1 MTETTA
7 IITRPTAQDYARAN
21 RAPNTYRAYRAA
33 WRRFAEWCEAEGR
46 SALPADPLTVADYLA
61 FAAQARKDSQARK
74 PSQAHKD
81 NEARKPS
88 QAHKDNEARKP
99 STLAVH
105 VAAIAAAHKAAGH
118 PDPTADE
125 HVKATL
131 AGIRRRHG
139 KPPVQREPL
148 TLNDLRALVRACGD
162 DLAGLRDRA
171 LLLVGFA
178 AALRR
183 SEIVALD
190 VEHIRLNG
198 VLRITLTRSKTDQEG
213 QGITK
218 TIPRLAD
225 QELCPVCALRAW
237 LDAAGI
243 RSGAIFR
250 SISRWGKVG
259 RRLSPYDV
267 ARIVKRR
274 AEAAGLDADMLAG
287 HSLRAGFA
295 TVAALAGLD
304 PIATAEVTGHRNL
317 NMLRRYIRAAGRV
330 QADAISRVM
339 GGQA

>member
-7 IITRPTAQDYARAN
+7 IVTRPTAQDYARAN
-21 RAPNTYRAYRAA
+21 RAQNTMRAYRAA
-33 WRRFAEWCEAEGR
+33 WRAFAAWCEAEGR
-46 SALPADPLTVADYLA
+46 PALPADALAVADYLA
-61 FAAQARKDSQARK
+61 HAAQK
-74 PSQAHKD
+74 
-81 NEARKPS
+81 
-88 QAHKDNEARKP
+88 RKP

-105 VAAIAAAHKAAGH
+105 VAAIRAAHKAAGH

-125 HVKATL
+125 RARAVL
-131 AGIRRRHG
+131 RGIRRVHG
-139 KPPVQREPL
+139 QPPAQREPL
-148 TLNDLRALVRACGD
+148 TLDDLRAMLRTCGD
-162 DLAGLRDRA
+162 DLAGLRDKA

-183 SEIVALD
+183 SELVALD

-213 QGITK
+213 QGTHK

-225 QELCPVCALRAW
+225 PELCPVRALRAW

-243 RSGAIFR
+243 ASGPVFR
-250 SISRWGKVG
+250 SVNRWGKLG

-267 ARIVKRR
+267 VRIVKRR
-274 AEAAGLDADMLAG
+274 AEAAGLDARMLAG

-295 TVAALAGLD
+295 TQAALAGLD
-304 PIATAEVTGHRNL
+304 PIAIAEVTGHRNL
-317 NMLRRYIRAAGRV
+317 NTLRRYIRAAGRV

-339 GGQA
+339 GGAN

>member
-7 IITRPTAQDYARAN
+7 LTTRPTAADYARAS
-21 RAPNTYRAYRAA
+21 RAPNTMRAYRFA
-33 WRRFAEWCEAEGR
+33 WRSFAKWCEAEGR
-46 SALPADPLTVADYLA
+46 LALPADPLTVADYLA
-61 FAAQARKDSQARK
+61 FAAQAQKDSQERK
-74 PSQAHKD
+74 DKERKD
-81 NEARKPS
+81 EARKV
-88 QAHKDNEARKP
+88 
-99 STLAVH
+99 STLGVH
-105 VAAIAAAHKAAGH
+105 LAAIRAAHKAAGH

-125 HVKATL
+125 RVAATMR
-131 AGIRRRHG
+131 GIRREHG

-148 TLNDLRALVRACGD
+148 SLNDLRALVRACGD
-162 DLAGLRDRA
+162 DLAGLRDKA

-190 VEHIRLNG
+190 VEHVRING
-198 VLRITLTRSKTDQEG
+198 VLRITIARSKTDQEG
-213 QGITK
+213 QGFSK

-225 QELCPVCALRAW
+225 QELCPVRALRAW

-250 SISRWGKVG
+250 SISRWGKLG
-259 RRLSPYDV
+259 ARLSAYDV

-274 AEAAGLDADMLAG
+274 AQAAGLDARMLAG

-295 TVAALAGLD
+295 TQAALAGLD
-304 PIATAEVTGHRNL
+304 PIAIAEVTGHRNL
-317 NMLRRYIRAAGRV
+317 DTLRKYIRAAGRV

-339 GGQA
+339 GGAN

>member
-7 IITRPTAQDYARAN
+7 IVTRPTAQDYARAN
-21 RAPNTYRAYRAA
+21 RAQNTYRAYRAA
-33 WRRFAEWCEAEGR
+33 WRAFAAWCAEHHCP
-46 SALPADPLTVADYLA
+46 ALPADALAVADYLA
-61 FAAQARKDSQARK
+61 HAAQR
-74 PSQAHKD
+74 H
-81 NEARKPS
+81 
-88 QAHKDNEARKP
+88 KP

-125 HVKATL
+125 RVKATL
-131 AGIRRRHG
+131 AGIRRVHG
-139 KPPVQREPL
+139 QPPAQREPL
-148 TLNDLRALVRACGD
+148 TLDDLRAMLRVCGD
-162 DLAGLRDRA
+162 DLPGLRDRA

-190 VEHIRLNG
+190 VEHVRING

-225 QELCPVCALRAW
+225 AELCPVRALRAW

-243 RSGAIFR
+243 GSGAIFR
-250 SISRWGKVG
+250 SVNRWGKMG
-259 RRLSPYDV
+259 KRLSAYDV

-274 AEAAGLDADMLAG
+274 AEAAGLDARMLAG

-295 TVAALAGLD
+295 TQAALAGLD
-304 PIATAEVTGHRNL
+304 PIAIAEVTGHRNL
-317 NMLRRYIRAAGRV
+317 NTLRKYIRAAGRV

>member
-33 WRRFAEWCEAEGR
+33 WRSFAAWCAEHNFP
-46 SALPADPLTVADYLA
+46 ALPAGPLTVADYLA
-61 FAAQARKDSQARK
+61 HAAQH
-74 PSQAHKD
+74 HK
-81 NEARKPS
+81 A
-88 QAHKDNEARKP
+88 
-99 STLAVH
+99 STLGVH
-105 VAAIAAAHKAAGH
+105 VAAIRAAHKAAGQ

-125 HVKATL
+125 RVAATMR
-131 AGIRRRHG
+131 GIRRVHG
-139 KPPVQREPL
+139 QPPAQREPL
-148 TLNDLRALVRACGD
+148 TLDDLRALVRACGD
-162 DLAGLRDRA
+162 DLPGLRDKA

-190 VEHIRLNG
+190 VEHVRING
-198 VLRITLTRSKTDQEG
+198 VLRITIARSKTDQEG

-225 QELCPVCALRAW
+225 AELCPVRALRAW

-243 RSGAIFR
+243 ASGAIFR
-250 SISRWGKVG
+250 SVNRWGKVG
-259 RRLSPYDV
+259 ARLSAYDV

-274 AEAAGLDADMLAG
+274 AEAAGLDARMLAG

-304 PIATAEVTGHRNL
+304 AVAIAEVTGHRSL
-317 NMLRRYIRAAGRV
+317 DTLRRYIRAAGRV

-339 GGQA
+339 GGAN

>member
-7 IITRPTAQDYARAN
+7 LTTRPTAADYARAN

-33 WRRFAEWCEAEGR
+33 WRSFAAWCAEHNCP
-46 SALPADPLTVADYLA
+46 ALPADPLAVADYLA
-61 FAAQARKDSQARK
+61 HAAQR
-74 PSQAHKD
+74 HK
-81 NEARKPS
+81 A
-88 QAHKDNEARKP
+88 

-105 VAAIAAAHKAAGH
+105 VAAIRAAHKAAGQ

-125 HVKATL
+125 RVAATMR
-131 AGIRRRHG
+131 GIRRVHG
-139 KPPVQREPL
+139 QPPAQREPL
-148 TLNDLRALVRACGD
+148 TLDDLRALVRACGD

-190 VEHIRLNG
+190 VEHVRING
-198 VLRITLTRSKTDQEG
+198 VLRITIARSKTDQEG
-213 QGITK
+213 QGVVK

-225 QELCPVCALRAW
+225 PELCPVRALRAW

-243 RSGAIFR
+243 ASGPIFR
-250 SISRWGKVG
+250 SVNRWGKVG
-259 RRLSPYDV
+259 KRLSAYDV

-274 AEAAGLDADMLAG
+274 AEAAGLDARMLAG

-295 TVAALAGLD
+295 TAAALAGLD
-304 PIATAEVTGHRNL
+304 PIAIAEVTGHRNL
-317 NMLRRYIRAAGRV
+317 DTLRKYIRAAGRV

-339 GGQA
+339 GGAN

>member
-33 WRRFAEWCEAEGR
+33 WRAFAAWCAEHNFP
-46 SALPADPLTVADYLA
+46 ALPAGPLTVADYLA
-61 FAAQARKDSQARK
+61 HAAQH
-74 PSQAHKD
+74 HK
-81 NEARKPS
+81 A
-88 QAHKDNEARKP
+88 
-99 STLAVH
+99 STLGVH
-105 VAAIAAAHKAAGH
+105 VAAIRAAHKAAGQ

-125 HVKATL
+125 RVAATMR
-131 AGIRRRHG
+131 GIRRVHG
-139 KPPVQREPL
+139 QPPAQREPL
-148 TLNDLRALVRACGD
+148 TLDDLRALVRACGD
-162 DLAGLRDRA
+162 DLPGLRDKA

-190 VEHIRLNG
+190 VEHVRLNG

-225 QELCPVCALRAW
+225 QELCPVRALRAW

-243 RSGAIFR
+243 ASGPVFR
-250 SISRWGKVG
+250 SVNRWGKVG
-259 RRLSPYDV
+259 KRLSAYDV

-274 AEAAGLDADMLAG
+274 AEAAGLDARMLAG

-295 TVAALAGLD
+295 TTAALAGLD
-304 PIATAEVTGHRNL
+304 PIAIAEVTGHRNL
-317 NMLRRYIRAAGRV
+317 DTLRRYIRAAGRV

>member
-33 WRRFAEWCEAEGR
+33 WRAFAAWCAEHNFP
-46 SALPADPLTVADYLA
+46 ALPAGPLTVADYLA
-61 FAAQARKDSQARK
+61 HAAQH
-74 PSQAHKD
+74 HKV
-81 NEARKPS
+81 
-88 QAHKDNEARKP
+88 
-99 STLAVH
+99 STLGVH
-105 VAAIAAAHKAAGH
+105 VAAIRAAHKAAGH

-125 HVKATL
+125 RVAATMR
-131 AGIRRRHG
+131 GIRRVHG
-139 KPPVQREPL
+139 QPPAQREPL
-148 TLNDLRALVRACGD
+148 SLNDLRAMLRTCGD
-162 DLAGLRDRA
+162 DLAGLRDKA

-178 AALRR
+178 GALRR

-190 VEHIRLNG
+190 VEHVRLNG
-198 VLRITLTRSKTDQEG
+198 VLRITIARSKTDQEG

-225 QELCPVCALRAW
+225 AELCPVRALRAW

-243 RSGAIFR
+243 ASGPMFR
-250 SISRWGKVG
+250 SVNRWGKLG
-259 RRLSPYDV
+259 ARLSAYDV

-274 AEAAGLDADMLAG
+274 AQAAGLDARLLAG

-304 PIATAEVTGHRNL
+304 PLAIAEVTGHRNL
-317 NMLRRYIRAAGRV
+317 NTLRRYIRAAGRV

-339 GGQA
+339 GVQA

>member
-7 IITRPTAQDYARAN
+7 LTTRPTAADYARAN
-21 RAPNTYRAYRAA
+21 RAQNTMRAYRAA
-33 WRRFAEWCEAEGR
+33 WRAFAAWCEAEGR
-46 SALPADPLTVADYLA
+46 PALPADPLTVADYLA
-61 FAAQARKDSQARK
+61 FAAQA
-74 PSQAHKD
+74 HK
-81 NEARKPS
+81 A
-88 QAHKDNEARKP
+88 

-105 VAAIAAAHKAAGH
+105 LAAIAAAHKAAGQ

-125 HVKATL
+125 RVAATMR
-131 AGIRRRHG
+131 GIRRVHG
-139 KPPVQREPL
+139 QPPVQREPL
-148 TLNDLRALVRACGD
+148 TLDDLRALVRTCGD
-162 DLAGLRDRA
+162 DLPGLRDRA

-190 VEHIRLNG
+190 VEHVRING
-198 VLRITLTRSKTDQEG
+198 TLRITIARSKTDQEG
-213 QGITK
+213 QGVVK

-225 QELCPVCALRAW
+225 QELCPVRALRAW

-243 RSGAIFR
+243 ASGPVFR
-250 SISRWGKVG
+250 SVNRWGKVG
-259 RRLSPYDV
+259 KRLSAYDV

-274 AEAAGLDADMLAG
+274 AEAAGLDARMLAG

-304 PIATAEVTGHRNL
+304 AVAIAEVTGHRSL
-317 NMLRRYIRAAGRV
+317 DTLRRYIRAAGRV

>member
-7 IITRPTAQDYARAN
+7 IVTRPTAQDYARAN

-33 WRRFAEWCEAEGR
+33 WRAFAAWCEAEGR
-46 SALPADPLTVADYLA
+46 AALPADPLTVADYLA
-61 FAAQARKDSQARK
+61 FAAQQ
-74 PSQAHKD
+74 HK
-81 NEARKPS
+81 A
-88 QAHKDNEARKP
+88 

-105 VAAIAAAHKAAGH
+105 VAAIRAAHKAAGQ

-125 HVKATL
+125 RVAATMR
-131 AGIRRRHG
+131 GIRRVHG
-139 KPPVQREPL
+139 QPPAQREPL
-148 TLNDLRALVRACGD
+148 TLDDLRAMLRTCGD

-198 VLRITLTRSKTDQEG
+198 VLRITITRSKTDQEG
-213 QGITK
+213 QGVAK

-225 QELCPVCALRAW
+225 AELCPVRALRAW

-243 RSGAIFR
+243 GSGAIFR
-250 SISRWGKVG
+250 SVNRWGKLG

-274 AEAAGLDADMLAG
+274 AEAAGLDARMLAG

-295 TVAALAGLD
+295 TTAALAGLD
-304 PIATAEVTGHRNL
+304 AVAIAEVTGHRSL
-317 NMLRRYIRAAGRV
+317 NTLQRYIRAAGRV

-339 GGQA
+339 GGQAG

>member
-1 MTETTA
+1 MTKTTA
-7 IITRPTAQDYARAN
+7 LTTRPTAADYARAS
-21 RAPNTYRAYRAA
+21 RAQNTMRAYRSA
-33 WRRFAEWCEAEGR
+33 WRAFADWCEAEGR

-61 FAAQARKDSQARK
+61 FAAQEHKDSQARK
-74 PSQAHKD
+74 DSK
-81 NEARKPS
+81 ARKT
-88 QAHKDNEARKP
+88 

-105 VAAIAAAHKAAGH
+105 MAAIRAAHKAAGQ

-125 HVKATL
+125 RVAATMR
-131 AGIRRRHG
+131 GIRREHG
-139 KPPVQREPL
+139 KPPAQREPL
-148 TLNDLRALVRACGD
+148 TLDDLRAMLRTCGD

-190 VEHIRLNG
+190 VEHVRLNG
-198 VLRITLTRSKTDQEG
+198 VLRITIARSKTDQEG

-225 QELCPVCALRAW
+225 AELCPVRALRAW

-243 RSGAIFR
+243 HSGAIFR
-250 SISRWGKVG
+250 SVNRWGKVG
-259 RRLSPYDV
+259 KRLSAYDV

-274 AEAAGLDADMLAG
+274 AKAAGLDADVLSG

-295 TVAALAGLD
+295 TTAALAGLD
-304 PIATAEVTGHRNL
+304 PIAIAEVTGHRNL
-317 NMLRRYIRAAGRV
+317 NTLRKYIRAAGRI

>member
-7 IITRPTAQDYARAN
+7 LTTRPTAADYARAN

-33 WRRFAEWCEAEGR
+33 WRSFAAWCAEHNCP
-46 SALPADPLTVADYLA
+46 ALPADPLAVADYLA
-61 FAAQARKDSQARK
+61 HAAQR
-74 PSQAHKD
+74 HK
-81 NEARKPS
+81 A
-88 QAHKDNEARKP
+88 

-105 VAAIAAAHKAAGH
+105 VAAIRAAHKAAGQ

-125 HVKATL
+125 RVAATMR
-131 AGIRRRHG
+131 GIRRVHG
-139 KPPVQREPL
+139 QPPAQREPL
-148 TLNDLRALVRACGD
+148 TLDDLRALVRACGD

-183 SEIVALD
+183 SELVALD

-225 QELCPVCALRAW
+225 AELCPVRALRAW

-243 RSGAIFR
+243 ASGPIFR
-250 SISRWGKVG
+250 SVNRWGKVG
-259 RRLSPYDV
+259 ARLSAYDV

-274 AEAAGLDADMLAG
+274 AQAAGLDARMLAG

-295 TVAALAGLD
+295 TTAALAGLD
-304 PIATAEVTGHRNL
+304 AVAIAEVTGHRSL
-317 NMLRRYIRAAGRV
+317 NTLQRYIRAAGRV

>member
-21 RAPNTYRAYRAA
+21 RATNTYRAYRAA
-33 WRRFAEWCEAEGR
+33 WRSFAAWCAEHQR
-46 SALPADPLTVADYLA
+46 AALPADPLTVADYLA
-61 FAAQARKDSQARK
+61 HAAQH
-74 PSQAHKD
+74 HKV
-81 NEARKPS
+81 
-88 QAHKDNEARKP
+88 
-99 STLAVH
+99 STLGVH
-105 VAAIAAAHKAAGH
+105 VAAIRAAHKAAGQ

-125 HVKATL
+125 RVAATMR
-131 AGIRRRHG
+131 GIRRRHG
-139 KPPVQREPL
+139 QPPVQRDPL
-148 TLNDLRALVRACGD
+148 TLNDLRAMLRTCGD
-162 DLAGLRDRA
+162 DLAGLRDKA

-183 SEIVALD
+183 SELVALD
-190 VEHIRLNG
+190 VEHVRLNG
-198 VLRITLTRSKTDQEG
+198 VLRITIARSKTDQEG

-225 QELCPVCALRAW
+225 AELCPVRALRAW

-250 SISRWGKVG
+250 SINRWGKVG
-259 RRLSPYDV
+259 ARLSAYDV

-274 AEAAGLDADMLAG
+274 AQAAGRDARLLAG

-304 PIATAEVTGHRNL
+304 PLAIAEVTGHRNL
-317 NMLRRYIRAAGRV
+317 NTLRKYIRAAGRV

>member
-7 IITRPTAQDYARAN
+7 LTTRPTAADYARAS
-21 RAPNTYRAYRAA
+21 RAPNTMRAYRAA

-46 SALPADPLTVADYLA
+46 LALPADPLTVADYLA
-61 FAAQARKDSQARK
+61 FAV
-74 PSQAHKD
+74 QAHKD
-81 NEARKPS
+81 SETHEDSK
-88 QAHKDNEARKP
+88 ARKP
-99 STLAVH
+99 STLSVH
-105 VAAIAAAHKAAGH
+105 VAAIRAAHKAAGQ

-125 HVKATL
+125 RVLATMR
-131 AGIRRRHG
+131 GIRRRHG
-139 KPPVQREPL
+139 QPPVQRDPL
-148 TLNDLRALVRACGD
+148 TLNDLRAMLRTCGD
-162 DLAGLRDRA
+162 DLAGLRDKA

-178 AALRR
+178 GALRR

-190 VEHIRLNG
+190 VEHVRLNG
-198 VLRITLTRSKTDQEG
+198 VLRITIARSKTDQEG

-225 QELCPVCALRAW
+225 AELCPVRALRAW

-243 RSGAIFR
+243 ASGPIFR
-250 SISRWGKVG
+250 SVNRWGKLG

-274 AEAAGLDADMLAG
+274 AEAAGLDARMLAG

-295 TVAALAGLD
+295 TQAALAGLD
-304 PIATAEVTGHRNL
+304 PIAIAEVTGHRNL
-317 NMLRRYIRAAGRV
+317 NTLRKYIRAAGRL

>member
-21 RAPNTYRAYRAA
+21 RASNTLRAYRAA
-33 WRRFAEWCEAEGR
+33 WRAFAAWCEAEGR
-46 SALPADPLTVADYLA
+46 LALPADPLTVADYLA
-61 FAAQARKDSQARK
+61 FAAQQ
-74 PSQAHKD
+74 H
-81 NEARKPS
+81 
-88 QAHKDNEARKP
+88 KP

-105 VAAIAAAHKAAGH
+105 VAAIRAAHKAAGH

-125 HVKATL
+125 RVKATL
-131 AGIRRRHG
+131 AGIRRVHG
-139 KPPVQREPL
+139 QPPAQREPL
-148 TLNDLRALVRACGD
+148 TLDDLRALVRACGD

-213 QGITK
+213 QGVAK

-225 QELCPVCALRAW
+225 AELCPVRALRAW

-243 RSGAIFR
+243 ASGPIFR
-250 SISRWGKVG
+250 SVNRWGKVG
-259 RRLSPYDV
+259 ARLSAYDV

-274 AEAAGLDADMLAG
+274 AQAAGLDARMLAG

-295 TVAALAGLD
+295 TTAALAGLD
-304 PIATAEVTGHRNL
+304 AVAIAEVTGHRSL
-317 NMLRRYIRAAGRV
+317 NTLQRYIRAAGRV

-339 GGQA
+339 GGAN

>member
-7 IITRPTAQDYARAN
+7 ITTRPTAQDYARAN
-21 RAPNTYRAYRAA
+21 RAQNTMRAYRFAWRSFAA
-33 WRRFAEWCEAEGR
+33 WCAAEGR
-46 SALPADPLTVADYLA
+46 PALPADPLTVADYLA
-61 FAAQARKDSQARK
+61 AAAQH
-74 PSQAHKD
+74 HK
-81 NEARKPS
+81 A
-88 QAHKDNEARKP
+88 
-99 STLAVH
+99 STLGIH
-105 VAAIAAAHKAAGH
+105 VAAIRAAHKAAGA

-125 HVKATL
+125 RVAATMR
-131 AGIRRRHG
+131 GIRRIHG
-139 KPPVQREPL
+139 QPPAQREPL
-148 TLNDLRALVRACGD
+148 TLDNLRAMLRACGD
-162 DLAGLRDRA
+162 DLAGLRDKA

-190 VEHIRLNG
+190 VEHVRING
-198 VLRITLTRSKTDQEG
+198 VLRITIARSKTDQEG

-225 QELCPVCALRAW
+225 AELCPVRALRAW

-243 RSGAIFR
+243 GSGAIFR
-250 SISRWGKVG
+250 SVNRWGKVG
-259 RRLSPYDV
+259 KRLSAYDV

-274 AEAAGLDADMLAG
+274 AEAVGLDAHMLAG

-295 TVAALAGLD
+295 TQAALAGLD
-304 PIATAEVTGHRNL
+304 PIAIAEVTGHRNL
-317 NMLRRYIRAAGRV
+317 NTLRRYIRAAGRM

>member
-33 WRRFAEWCEAEGR
+33 WRAFAAWCAER
-46 SALPADPLTVADYLA
+46 DCAALPADPLTVADYLA
-61 FAAQARKDSQARK
+61 AAAQKCKA
-74 PSQAHKD
+74 
-81 NEARKPS
+81 
-88 QAHKDNEARKP
+88 
-99 STLAVH
+99 STLGVH
-105 VAAIAAAHKAAGH
+105 VAAIRAAHKAAGK

-125 HVKATL
+125 RVAATMR
-131 AGIRRRHG
+131 GIRRIHG
-139 KPPVQREPL
+139 QPPAQREPL
-148 TLNDLRALVRACGD
+148 TLKDLRALVRACGD
-162 DLAGLRDRA
+162 DLAGLRDKA

-183 SEIVALD
+183 SELVALD
-190 VEHIRLNG
+190 VEHVRLNG
-198 VLRITLTRSKTDQEG
+198 VLRITIARSKTDQEG

-225 QELCPVCALRAW
+225 AELCPVRALRAW

-243 RSGAIFR
+243 GSGAIFR
-250 SISRWGKVG
+250 SVNRWGKVG
-259 RRLSPYDV
+259 ARLSAYDV

-274 AEAAGLDADMLAG
+274 AEAAGLDARLLAG

-295 TVAALAGLD
+295 TTAALAGLD
-304 PIATAEVTGHRNL
+304 PLAIAEVTGHRNL
-317 NMLRRYIRAAGRV
+317 NTLRRYIRAAGRV

>member
-33 WRRFAEWCEAEGR
+33 WRAFAAWCAEHNFP
-46 SALPADPLTVADYLA
+46 ALPAGPLTVADYLA
-61 FAAQARKDSQARK
+61 HAAQH
-74 PSQAHKD
+74 HK
-81 NEARKPS
+81 A
-88 QAHKDNEARKP
+88 
-99 STLAVH
+99 STLGVH
-105 VAAIAAAHKAAGH
+105 VAAIRAAHKAAGQ

-125 HVKATL
+125 RVAATMR
-131 AGIRRRHG
+131 GIRRVHG
-139 KPPVQREPL
+139 QPPAQREPL
-148 TLNDLRALVRACGD
+148 TLDDLRALVRACGD
-162 DLAGLRDRA
+162 DLPGLRDKA

-190 VEHIRLNG
+190 VEHVRING
-198 VLRITLTRSKTDQEG
+198 VLRITIARSKTDQEG

-225 QELCPVCALRAW
+225 QELCPVRALRAW

-243 RSGAIFR
+243 ASGPVFR
-250 SISRWGKVG
+250 SVNRWGKLG
-259 RRLSPYDV
+259 ARLSAYDV

-274 AEAAGLDADMLAG
+274 AEAAGLDARMLAG

-295 TVAALAGLD
+295 TTAALAGLD
-304 PIATAEVTGHRNL
+304 PIAIAEVTGHRNL
-317 NMLRRYIRAAGRV
+317 DTLRKYIRAAGRV

>member
-61 FAAQARKDSQARK
+61 FAAQAQKDSQERK
-74 PSQAHKD
+74 DKERKD
-81 NEARKPS
+81 EARKV
-88 QAHKDNEARKP
+88 
-99 STLAVH
+99 STLGVH
-105 VAAIAAAHKAAGH
+105 LAAIRAAHKAAGH

-125 HVKATL
+125 RVAATMR
-131 AGIRRRHG
+131 GIRRIHG
-139 KPPVQREPL
+139 QPPTQREPL
-148 TLNDLRALVRACGD
+148 TLDDLRAMLRTCDD

-178 AALRR
+178 GALRR

-190 VEHIRLNG
+190 VEHVRLNG
-198 VLRITLTRSKTDQEG
+198 VLRITIARSKTDQEG

-225 QELCPVCALRAW
+225 AELCPVRALRAW

-243 RSGAIFR
+243 ASGPMFR
-250 SISRWGKVG
+250 SVNRWGKVG
-259 RRLSPYDV
+259 ARLSAYDV

-274 AEAAGLDADMLAG
+274 AQAAGLDARLLAW

-295 TVAALAGLD
+295 TQAALAGLD
-304 PIATAEVTGHRNL
+304 PIAIAEVTGHRNL
-317 NMLRRYIRAAGRV
+317 NTLRKYIRAAGRV

-339 GGQA
+339 GGQAG

>member
-33 WRRFAEWCEAEGR
+33 WRAFAAWCAEHNFP
-46 SALPADPLTVADYLA
+46 ALPAGPLTVADYLA
-61 FAAQARKDSQARK
+61 HAAQH
-74 PSQAHKD
+74 HK
-81 NEARKPS
+81 A
-88 QAHKDNEARKP
+88 
-99 STLAVH
+99 STLGVH
-105 VAAIAAAHKAAGH
+105 VAAIRAAHKAAGQ

-125 HVKATL
+125 RVAATMR
-131 AGIRRRHG
+131 GIRRVHG
-139 KPPVQREPL
+139 QPPAQREPL
-148 TLNDLRALVRACGD
+148 TLDDLRALVRACGD
-162 DLAGLRDRA
+162 DLPGLRDKA

-183 SEIVALD
+183 SELVALD

-225 QELCPVCALRAW
+225 AELCPVRALRAW

-243 RSGAIFR
+243 ASGAIFR
-250 SISRWGKVG
+250 SVNRWGKVG
-259 RRLSPYDV
+259 ARLSAYDV

-274 AEAAGLDADMLAG
+274 AEAAGLDARMLAG

-295 TVAALAGLD
+295 TQAALAGLD
-304 PIATAEVTGHRNL
+304 PIAIAEVTGHRNL
-317 NMLRRYIRAAGRV
+317 NTLRKYIRAAGRV

>member
-33 WRRFAEWCEAEGR
+33 WRAFAAWCAENKR
-46 SALPADPLTVADYLA
+46 AALPADPLAVADYLA
-61 FAAQARKDSQARK
+61 AAAQQ
-74 PSQAHKD
+74 HK
-81 NEARKPS
+81 A
-88 QAHKDNEARKP
+88 
-99 STLAVH
+99 STLSVH
-105 VAAIAAAHKAAGH
+105 VAAIAAAHKAAGQ

-125 HVKATL
+125 RVAATMR
-131 AGIRRRHG
+131 GIRRVHG
-139 KPPVQREPL
+139 KPPAQREPL
-148 TLNDLRALVRACGD
+148 TLDDLRALVRACGD
-162 DLAGLRDRA
+162 DAADGIRDSIRLPGLRDRA

-190 VEHIRLNG
+190 VEHVRING
-198 VLRITLTRSKTDQEG
+198 VLRITIARSKTDQEG

-225 QELCPVCALRAW
+225 QELCPVRALRAW

-243 RSGAIFR
+243 GSGPMFR
-250 SISRWGKVG
+250 SVNRWGRLG
-259 RRLSPYDV
+259 ARLSAYDV

-274 AEAAGLDADMLAG
+274 AQAAGLDARMLAG

-304 PIATAEVTGHRNL
+304 AVCIAEVTGHRNL
-317 NMLRRYIRAAGRV
+317 NTLRKYIRAAGRV

-339 GGQA
+339 GGQAG

>member
-7 IITRPTAQDYARAN
+7 LTTRPTAADYARAS
-21 RAPNTYRAYRAA
+21 RAPNTMRAYRFA
-33 WRRFAEWCEAEGR
+33 WRAFAKWCEAEGR
-46 SALPADPLTVADYLA
+46 LALPADPLTVADYLA
-61 FAAQARKDSQARK
+61 FAAQAQKDSK
-74 PSQAHKD
+74 AHKD
-81 NEARKPS
+81 SEA
-88 QAHKDNEARKP
+88 HKP

-105 VAAIAAAHKAAGH
+105 LAAIRAAHKAAGH

-125 HVKATL
+125 RVAATMR
-131 AGIRRRHG
+131 GIRREHG

-148 TLNDLRALVRACGD
+148 SLNDLRALVRACGD
-162 DLAGLRDRA
+162 DLAGLRDKA

-178 AALRR
+178 GALRR

-190 VEHIRLNG
+190 VEHVRLNG
-198 VLRITLTRSKTDQEG
+198 VLRITIARSKTDQEG

-225 QELCPVCALRAW
+225 AELCPVRALRAW

-243 RSGAIFR
+243 ASGPIFR
-250 SISRWGKVG
+250 SVNRWGKLG

-295 TVAALAGLD
+295 TQAALAGLD
-304 PIATAEVTGHRNL
+304 PIAIAEVTGHRNL
-317 NMLRRYIRAAGRV
+317 NTLRKYIRAAGRL

>member
-33 WRRFAEWCEAEGR
+33 WRSFAAWCAEHNCP
-46 SALPADPLTVADYLA
+46 ALPADPLAVADYLA
-61 FAAQARKDSQARK
+61 HAAQR
-74 PSQAHKD
+74 HK
-81 NEARKPS
+81 A
-88 QAHKDNEARKP
+88 

-105 VAAIAAAHKAAGH
+105 VAAIRAAHKAAGQ

-125 HVKATL
+125 RVAATMR
-131 AGIRRRHG
+131 GIRRVHG
-139 KPPVQREPL
+139 QPPAQREPL
-148 TLNDLRALVRACGD
+148 TLDDLRALVRACGD

-190 VEHIRLNG
+190 VEHVRING
-198 VLRITLTRSKTDQEG
+198 VLRITIARSKTDQEG
-213 QGITK
+213 QGVVK

-225 QELCPVCALRAW
+225 AELCPVRALRAW

-243 RSGAIFR
+243 ASGPIFR
-250 SISRWGKVG
+250 SVNRWGKVG
-259 RRLSPYDV
+259 ARLSAYDV

-274 AEAAGLDADMLAG
+274 AQAAGLDARMLAG

-295 TVAALAGLD
+295 TTAALAGLD
-304 PIATAEVTGHRNL
+304 AVAIAEVTGHRSL
-317 NMLRRYIRAAGRV
+317 NTLQRYIRAAGRV

-339 GGQA
+339 GGAN

>member
-33 WRRFAEWCEAEGR
+33 WRSFAAWCEAEGR
-46 SALPADPLTVADYLA
+46 SALPADSLTVADYLA
-61 FAAQARKDSQARK
+61 FAAQA
-74 PSQAHKD
+74 H
-81 NEARKPS
+81 
-88 QAHKDNEARKP
+88 KP

-105 VAAIAAAHKAAGH
+105 VAAIRAAHKAAGQ

-125 HVKATL
+125 RVAATMR
-131 AGIRRRHG
+131 GIRRVHG
-139 KPPVQREPL
+139 QPPAQREPL
-148 TLNDLRALVRACGD
+148 TLDDLRAMLRTCGD
-162 DLAGLRDRA
+162 DLAGLRDKA

-183 SEIVALD
+183 SELVALD

-225 QELCPVCALRAW
+225 AELCPVRALRAW

-243 RSGAIFR
+243 ASGPIFR
-250 SISRWGKVG
+250 SVNRWGKVG
-259 RRLSPYDV
+259 ARLSAYDV

-274 AEAAGLDADMLAG
+274 AQAAGLDARMLAG

-295 TVAALAGLD
+295 TTAALAGLD
-304 PIATAEVTGHRNL
+304 AVAIAEVTGHRSL
-317 NMLRRYIRAAGRV
+317 NTLQRYIRAAGRV

-339 GGQA
+339 GGQAG

>member
-7 IITRPTAQDYARAN
+7 IVTRPTAQDYARAN

-33 WRRFAEWCEAEGR
+33 WRSFAAWCAEHHCP
-46 SALPADPLTVADYLA
+46 ALPADALAVADYLA
-61 FAAQARKDSQARK
+61 HAAQR
-74 PSQAHKD
+74 H
-81 NEARKPS
+81 
-88 QAHKDNEARKP
+88 KP

-105 VAAIAAAHKAAGH
+105 VAAIRAAHKAAGQ

-125 HVKATL
+125 RVAATMR
-131 AGIRRRHG
+131 GIRRVHG
-139 KPPVQREPL
+139 QPPAQREPL
-148 TLNDLRALVRACGD
+148 SLNDLRALVRACGD
-162 DLAGLRDRA
+162 DLAGLRDKA

-190 VEHIRLNG
+190 VEHVRING
-198 VLRITLTRSKTDQEG
+198 VLRITIARSKTDQEG
-213 QGITK
+213 QGFSK

-225 QELCPVCALRAW
+225 QELCPVRALRAW

-250 SISRWGKVG
+250 SISRWGKLG
-259 RRLSPYDV
+259 ARLSAYDV

-274 AEAAGLDADMLAG
+274 AQAAGLDARMLAG

-295 TVAALAGLD
+295 TQAALAGLD
-304 PIATAEVTGHRNL
+304 PIAIAEVTGHRNL
-317 NMLRRYIRAAGRV
+317 DTLRKYIRAAGRV